1 MHRVFISFY
10 HRDDQRYKDA
20 LVKWAKE
27 YDVFID
33 GSVETGDIPDEW
45 DDQKIRETIRDEYLR
60 DTSVTI
66 LLVGPNTRH
75 RKHVDWEIY
84 SSMYDGKNNKKSGV
98 IVVMLPETNCDSCHI
113 PYANEKKQIYPEIAN
128 WVTVDSRSEYEKR
141 YPDMPERIIDNLM
154 KDDVKIS
161 VTTWNKLTVS
171 NLKMMIDNAY
181 ANRATQPYDLSRSMR
196 RRNGNCD

>member
-84 SSMYDGKNNKKSGV
+84 SSMYDGKKNKKV
-98 IVVMLPETNCDSCHI
+98 
-113 PYANEKKQIYPEIAN
+113 
-128 WVTVDSRSEYEKR
+128 KR
-141 YPDMPERIIDNLM
+141 
-154 KDDVKIS
+154 K
-161 VTTWNKLTVS
+161 
-171 NLKMMIDNAY
+171 
-181 ANRATQPYDLSRSMR
+181 
-196 RRNGNCD
+196 